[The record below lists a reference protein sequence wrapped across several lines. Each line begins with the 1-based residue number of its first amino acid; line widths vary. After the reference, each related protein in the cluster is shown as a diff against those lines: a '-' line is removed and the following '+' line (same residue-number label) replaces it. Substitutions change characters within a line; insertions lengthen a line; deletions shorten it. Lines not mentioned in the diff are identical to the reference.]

1 MTCPLFKTCYSFVPP
16 LTYHPCSFTPSLIEC
31 PTCSG
36 TSGQSDKP
44 DQRLTQ
50 GLLQSQVQEQFNVV
64 STRSNAQRGH
74 QMAACSQQRAGAHI
88 DTEAGAEAATHG
100 MLCIQ
105 TAARVKPALGRL
117 NTPRVGWS
125 GGRPQHKTRPG
136 HVQVL
141 PITMATAAANRRSK
155 HNQRMVAMG
164 ALTTL
169 TTDRRQTNEKQACC

>member
-1 MTCPLFKTCYSFVPP
+1 MQQYSRPVWQ
-16 LTYHPCSFTPSLIEC
+16 T
-31 PTCSG
+31 
-36 TSGQSDKP
+36 
-44 DQRLTQ
+44 RLARNTG

-64 STRSNAQRGH
+64 STCSNAQRGH
-74 QMAACSQQRAGAHI
+74 QMAACSQGRAGAHI
-88 DTEAGAEAATHG
+88 ETEAGAKAATYG

-105 TAARVKPALGRL
+105 TAERVKPALGRL
-117 NTPRVGWS
+117 NIRRGSV
-125 GGRPQHKTRPG
+125 GRPAATQTQNSTS

-169 TTDRRQTNEKQACC
+169 TTEGKPTKNRHAVDNSGVGGEGQLCDRGGRGRSTCK